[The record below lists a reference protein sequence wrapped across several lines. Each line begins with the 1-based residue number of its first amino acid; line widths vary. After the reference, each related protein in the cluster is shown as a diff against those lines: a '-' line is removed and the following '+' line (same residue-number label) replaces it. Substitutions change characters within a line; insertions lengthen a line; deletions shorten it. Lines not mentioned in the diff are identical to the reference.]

1 MASDYKKEYK
11 ELERKIV
18 LKQDILEALAYVGI
32 CKGQTYDILQARGA
46 FGSSW

>member
-18 LKQDILEALAYVGI
+18 LKQDILEALSYVGI
-32 CKGQTYDILQARGA
+32 CWYL
-46 FGSSW
+46 

>member
-18 LKQDILEALAYVGI
+18 LKQDI
-32 CKGQTYDILQARGA
+32 
-46 FGSSW
+46 FGSFSICWYL